1 MDLFRYFVRFLYK
14 IRWYLVIMPMISLII
29 AWFMTR
35 NMERI
40 YDTNT
45 TIYTGMITGYNIEG
59 GTGSAGGNS
68 QTNITNLMLIITT
81 DNTIHEVSLRL
92 FARCMMYGNPNKD
105 NNYISAEH
113 FRQLNASV
121 PADVKALINHSNEAQ
136 TYANLK
142 AYEKPSQDNFLFG
155 LTNYHPYFGINSI
168 TSRLKVL
175 QLQKS
180 DIIDIGYS
188 ANDAGIAY
196 NTLDILNDVFS
207 KQYQQLRYG
216 ETSNVIK
223 FFEREVARLYRIL
236 TSAEDDLIRYNV
248 SKRVINYGEQT
259 KQVAAMDAQQ
269 QNFRNDQLMNYTTA
283 KALLDYLERQLGNR
297 AQIIRSNKEFTNQVR
312 DISRIQSRIS
322 NLKLM
327 SSEGGGNNNESQEE
341 LAKAQRDL
349 QRATGRVTQLTKDI
363 EAATFST
370 ETGVKAQDMLG
381 RWLEQLLLLEK
392 TKAEMTAT
400 DIMKNELDRQ
410 YLYFAPIGATL
421 ERKSRHIGF
430 IEGNY
435 MEMLRALNSAR
446 MRQRNLQMST
456 ATLRVLNPPMFPL
469 NAQPTNRMMVL
480 LGAFMLTFILVTL
493 YFLIIEM
500 LDRTLRDRMRSE
512 RITNIPVMG
521 CFPKESNLRYRRF
534 NKTIAD
540 MAMKQLS
547 KALLPNFKEGQQNVL
562 NLLSTD
568 SGNGK
573 SYIAQEL
580 ENYWISIGLQVRRL
594 TYDEDFLAEDS
605 KFILAKDIK
614 DLCPDILP
622 EEIAIIE
629 YPNLDDYSISP
640 ALLNMGTINMMVTR
654 ANRTWKDVDQK
665 ALNEVQAMLD
675 EEHKNTLFMYLTEA
689 TRYAVEEFV
698 GQLPPYEQTHVQHVC
713 KGKRRKS
720 VITLSPVF
728 ACNLRVCL
736 CGIQHVCHHLRDAST
751 GCRYIIAL

>member
-1 MDLFRYFVRFLYK
+1 MDLFRYIVRFLYK
-14 IRWYLVIMPMISLII
+14 IRWYLVILPMIALIV

-35 NMERI
+35 NMDRI

-45 TIYTGMITGYNIEG
+45 TIYTGMITGYNLEG
-59 GTGSAGGNS
+59 SGAVGGNS

-81 DNTIHEVSLRL
+81 DNTIHEVALRL
-92 FARCMMYGNPNKD
+92 FGRCMMYGNPNKD

-113 FRQLNASV
+113 FRQLNATV
-121 PADVKALINHSNEAQ
+121 PAEVKALINHNSEAQ

-155 LTNYHPYFGINSI
+155 ILNYHPYFGINSI

-175 QLQKS
+175 QLNGS

-196 NTLDILNDVFS
+196 NTLDILNEVFAR
-207 KQYQQLRYG
+207 QYQQIRFG
-216 ETSNVIK
+216 ETNNVIR
-223 FFEREVARLYRIL
+223 FFEKEVGRLYKIL
-236 TSAEDDLIRYNV
+236 TNAEDDLIRYNI
-248 SKRVINYGEQT
+248 SKRIINYGEQT
-259 KQVAAMDAQQ
+259 KALTGLEAQQ
-269 QNFRNDQLMNYTTA
+269 QNFRNDQLMNYTTS

-297 AQIIRSNKEFTNQVR
+297 AQVIRSNQEFTNQVR

-322 NLKLM
+322 NLRLM
-327 SSEGGGNNNESQEE
+327 SSESGAQNNESQEE

-349 QRATGRVTQLTKDI
+349 QKATSRVTQLTKDI
-363 EAATFST
+363 EASTYST
-370 ETGVKAQDMLG
+370 ETGVRANSMID
-381 RWLEQLLLLEK
+381 RWLEQILLLEK

-400 DIMKNELDRQ
+400 DIMKNNLDKQ
-410 YLYFAPIGATL
+410 YLFYAPIGATL
-421 ERKSRHIGF
+421 DRKDRHIGF

-435 MEMLRALNSAR
+435 MEMLKALNAAR
-446 MRQRNLQMST
+446 LRQRNLQMST

-469 NAQPTNRMMVL
+469 NAQPTNRLMIL
-480 LGAFMLTFILVTL
+480 LGAFILTFILTAMW
-493 YFLIIEM
+493 FFIIEL

-512 RITNIPVMG
+512 RITKVPVMG

-547 KALLPNFKEGQQNVL
+547 KALLPHFKEGQQNVL
-562 NLLSTD
+562 NLISTD

-573 SYIAQEL
+573 SYLAQEL

-622 EEIAIIE
+622 DEIAIIE
-629 YPNLDDYSISP
+629 YPNLDDNSISP
-640 ALLNMGTINMMVTR
+640 ALLNMGTVNLMVTR

-665 ALNEVQAMLD
+665 ALKEVQAMLD
-675 EEHKNTLFMYLTEA
+675 EEHKDTLFMYLTEA
-689 TRYAVEEFV
+689 SRYAVEEFV
-698 GQLPPYEQTHVQHVC
+698 GQLPPYTKFNNFVYRMSQLGLTAVENEHA
-713 KGKRRKS
+713 K
-720 VITLSPVF
+720 
-728 ACNLRVCL
+728 
-736 CGIQHVCHHLRDAST
+736 
-751 GCRYIIAL
+751 

>member
-1 MDLFRYFVRFLYK
+1 
-14 IRWYLVIMPMISLII
+14 MIALIV
-29 AWFMTR
+29 AWFLTR

-45 TIYTGMITGYNIEG
+45 TIYTGMITGYNLE
-59 GTGSAGGNS
+59 GTGSVGGNS
-68 QTNITNLMLIITT
+68 QINITNLMLIITT
-81 DNTIHEVSLRL
+81 DNTIHEVALRL
-92 FARCMMYGNPNKD
+92 FGRCMMYGNPNKD

-113 FRQLNASV
+113 FRQLNATV
-121 PADVKALINHSNEAQ
+121 PPEVKALINHNNEQQ

-142 AYEKPSQDNFLFG
+142 AYEKPTQNNYLFG
-155 LTNYHPYFGINSI
+155 ILNYHQYFGINSI

-175 QLQKS
+175 QLDNS

-196 NTLDILNDVFS
+196 NTLDILNEVFAR
-207 KQYQQLRYG
+207 QYQQIRFG
-216 ETSNVIK
+216 ETNNVIR
-223 FFEREVARLYRIL
+223 FFEKEVARLYKIL
-236 TSAEDDLIRYNV
+236 TNAEDDLIRYNI
-248 SKRVINYGEQT
+248 SKRIINYEEQT
-259 KQVAAMDAQQ
+259 KALTNLEAQQ
-269 QNFRNDQLMNYTTA
+269 QNFRNDQLMHYTTS

-297 AQIIRSNKEFTNQVR
+297 AQVIRSNKEFTNQVR

-322 NLKLM
+322 NLRLM
-327 SSEGGGNNNESQEE
+327 SSEGGAQNNESQEE

-349 QRATGRVTQLTKDI
+349 QKATGRVTQLTKDI
-363 EAATFST
+363 EASTYST
-370 ETGVKAQDMLG
+370 ETGIKANDMLS

-400 DIMKNELDRQ
+400 DIMKNNLDRQ
-410 YLYFAPIGATL
+410 YLFYAPIGATL
-421 ERKSRHIGF
+421 DRKDRHIGF

-435 MEMLRALNSAR
+435 MEMLKALNTAR
-446 MRQRNLQMST
+446 LRQQNLKMST
-456 ATLRVLNPPMFPL
+456 ASLRVLNPPMFPL
-469 NAQPTNRMMVL
+469 NAQPTNRLMIL
-480 LGAFMLTFILVTL
+480 LGAFMLTFMLTAL
-493 YFLIIEM
+493 WFFIIEL

-512 RITNIPVMG
+512 RITKVPVMG

-547 KALLPNFKEGQQNVL
+547 KALLPHFKEGQQNVL

-573 SYIAQEL
+573 SYLAQEL

-622 EEIAIIE
+622 DEIAIIE
-629 YPNLDDYSISP
+629 YPNLDDNSISP
-640 ALLNMGTINMMVTR
+640 ALLNMATVNLMVTR

-665 ALNEVQAMLD
+665 ALNELQAMLD
-675 EEHKNTLFMYLTEA
+675 DEHKNTLFMYLTEA
-689 TRYAVEEFV
+689 SRYAVEEFV
-698 GQLPPYEQTHVQHVC
+698 GQLPPYTKFNNFVYRMSQLGLTAIE
-713 KGKRRKS
+713 
-720 VITLSPVF
+720 
-728 ACNLRVCL
+728 NE
-736 CGIQHVCHHLRDAST
+736 HLK
-751 GCRYIIAL
+751 